1 MKKWTR
7 VFVLASFLPLIL
19 VSCSGNKEKTSEE
32 VASDSLM
39 AAMDTA
45 AYNEFADFKFSFTI
59 ANLPS
64 PLDVINTVY
73 NTQVPFDNTLLNPTG
88 NANKYFSSYKKA
100 VNYGIYGVDMAY
112 IAYYG
117 NKQDLFDYYSTA
129 RKLAE
134 SIGTLETFDRFTNR
148 FEANADNKDSIM
160 VIVDQAYTETDKFL
174 RSNSRL
180 LVASQIVAGAF
191 LESLYISATLLKDEE
206 PQEKYKQS
214 FRKIYE
220 QKLVLNNLVDLF
232 KEFKDKDSSTLQAG
246 LQSIKDVFDQ
256 YTDASQINKESLQ
269 RISSAVQSVRNGV
282 IG

>member
-1 MKKWTR
+1 MKR
-7 VFVLASFLPLIL
+7 NLSAYFILAALPLALI
-19 VSCSGNKEKTSEE
+19 SCSGDQKSAQEAS
-32 VASDSLM
+32 SDSLN
-39 AAMDTA
+39 AALDTA

-64 PLDVINTVY
+64 PLDIINTVY

-88 NANKYFSSYKKA
+88 NYEKYLTSYKKA

-112 IAYYG
+112 ISYYG
-117 NKQDLFDYYSTA
+117 NKQDLFDYYSAA

-134 SIGTLETFDRFTNR
+134 SIGTLETFDRFTER
-148 FEANADNKDSIM
+148 FEENTDNKDSILL
-160 VIVDQAYTETDKFL
+160 IVDQAYTETDKFL

-191 LESLYISATLLKDEE
+191 LESLYISTTLLKDQE
-206 PQEKYKQS
+206 PEAKYQAS

-232 KEFKDKDSSTLQAG
+232 REFKDKDSAG
-246 LQSIKDVFDQ
+246 LLGDLQSIKAEFDK
-256 YTDASQINKESLQ
+256 YKDAAEINKESLRQ
-269 RISSAVQSVRNGV
+269 LSAVIAAARNKA
-282 IG
+282 IQ